1 LLHSKNALAEIH
13 HGMPDGVEGLDDS
26 LTNMM
31 TGALMIGEAKIQEI
45 LTPIYKVTELY
56 LDTKINSETIKKIE
70 QIGFSRIP
78 VAFSEE
84 NPVIVGIL
92 LVKSLIVIEHK
103 GVTIGDLYRR
113 AHL

>member
-1 LLHSKNALAEIH
+1 
-13 HGMPDGVEGLDDS
+13 
-26 LTNMM
+26 
-31 TGALMIGEAKIQEI
+31 
-45 LTPIYKVTELY
+45 VTELY